1 MPFVKGQLA
10 REPDEG
16 FVLFDASRRSKSE
29 QGTLARLA
37 ERDELIAAAL
47 EWESVLDPV
56 TVD

>member
-1 MPFVKGQLA
+1 MPFVKGHQA
-10 REPDEG
+10 RDPDEG
-16 FVLFDASRRSKSE
+16 FVLFEAARRSKSE
-29 QGTLARLA
+29 QDTLARLA

>member
-29 QGTLARLA
+29 QDTLARLA

-47 EWESVLDPV
+47 EWESVFDPV